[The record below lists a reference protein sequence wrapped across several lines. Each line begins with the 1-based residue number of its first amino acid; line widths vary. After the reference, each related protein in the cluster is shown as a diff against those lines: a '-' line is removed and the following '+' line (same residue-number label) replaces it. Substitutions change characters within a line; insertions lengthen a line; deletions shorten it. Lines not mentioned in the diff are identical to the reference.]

1 MIGHSQNNHNFYPI
15 SAHTACYRDVY
26 VKQHEFILQLNNRGG
41 ETDVM
46 KWAGTVEYH
55 ICAPVRWRCA
65 VEGAER
71 VACELINRLLV

>member
-1 MIGHSQNNHNFYPI
+1 
-15 SAHTACYRDVY
+15 
-26 VKQHEFILQLNNRGG
+26 
-41 ETDVM
+41 M

-71 VACELINRLLV
+71 VACETHKPITRVKKDYCVWYS